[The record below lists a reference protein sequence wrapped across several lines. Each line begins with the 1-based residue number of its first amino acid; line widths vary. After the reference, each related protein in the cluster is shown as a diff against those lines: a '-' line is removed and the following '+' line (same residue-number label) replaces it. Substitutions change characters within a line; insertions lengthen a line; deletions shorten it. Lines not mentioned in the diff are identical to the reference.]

1 MKRGTAIHQELD
13 WLVPGTI
20 LTLLSGAFAL
30 FETPNPGT
38 LLPELLLLPFWL
50 IAAFGLAAVVTLV
63 AIFRM
68 MREGI
73 EHPVTHCVSYLHDN
87 RKLLLLVAFG
97 MVLTGLN
104 MIAFMW
110 VKPLLNYL
118 IPFRADPLLASVD
131 RFIFGTDPWRLLVYL
146 NTTPLAIF
154 YHRGWFALMIIT
166 LLVLLMQPASAQ
178 KSAVMLTYFLLWSV
192 FGPVV
197 HTLCPAGGPVFY
209 AALGYGNSFSA
220 LAMEEA
226 PRGRAG
232 SGAVPVALLFGSNL
246 RPWCR
251 HIGDAVTAH
260 CHHGLDGHR
269 RQPICEKM
277 DTADDGGSNPHL
289 FALCQSGMALRRR
302 RHGRVCGGLCQL
314 EDFVDGHRETSAV
327 DADYGARELVG
338 DL

>member
-30 FETPNPGT
+30 FETPNAGT

-146 NTTPLAIF
+146 NTTPLAIL

-220 LAMEEA
+220 LAMEEETREA
-226 PRGRAG
+226 ARYLWRFYSDQTFGPGAG
-232 SGAVPVALLFGSNL
+232 ISAMPSLHIATMAWMVIAVSQFAKRWTLPMMAAAILIFLLSVSLG
-246 RPWCR
+246 W
-251 HIGDAVTAH
+251 HYA
-260 CHHGLDGHR
+260 
-269 RQPICEKM
+269 
-277 DTADDGGSNPHL
+277 
-289 FALCQSGMALRRR
+289 
-302 RHGRVCGGLCQL
+302 
-314 EDFVDGHRETSAV
+314 VDGMVGSA
-327 DADYGARELVG
+327 GAFAIWKISLMVIEKRPRSMRTMVHASL
-338 DL
+338 